1 MHRTSKI
8 IITGH
13 CATRMRQRGP
23 LSKTWVPAQLMR
35 DQTKEAQQRVGKK
48 LTSTD
53 DGL

>member
-1 MHRTSKI
+1 MNALILTHHIRTTACDLWFKK
-8 IITGH
+8 
-13 CATRMRQRGP
+13 P

-35 DQTKEAQQRVGKK
+35 DQAKEAQQRVGKN